1 MMESYLPGEQPMSIN
16 AINHLPKPANEP
28 VREYRP
34 GSPEKLQLKAQ
45 IKKMLGEQI
54 EIPLRIGG
62 KMVKTG
68 RLAKCVC
75 PHDQA
80 HLLAQYHQAGAEQVE
95 QAAQAAAVAWK
106 SWSTLP
112 WERRAAVFL
121 KAADLLST
129 KYRPVLNA
137 ATMLGQSKTAF
148 QAEIDSACE
157 LIDFLRFNPCFAA
170 RLMAE
175 QPDSSPGVWNMVDY
189 RALEG
194 FVFAVTPFNFTSIAA
209 NLPTAPALMGNTV
222 LWKPASSAVYS
233 AHFVMQLLEE
243 AGLPPGVINFLPGSG
258 SQVGDPA
265 IRHPALAGI
274 HFTGSTAVFQRMW
287 QTVGENLPRYKTYPR
302 LVGETGGKDFIFAH
316 ASADPDALV
325 FNAVRGAFEFQG
337 QKCSAASRLYVPG
350 SLWQPVRERLVDQ
363 VRSIRMGDP
372 ADFRNFM
379 TAVIDK
385 DSFDRIQG
393 FIACAKSA
401 DEAEVLAGGECD
413 DSKGYFIRP
422 TLVLAHKPGFKLMK
436 EEIFG
441 PVLTVYVYADQDY
454 EKTLE
459 LCDQTSPYGLTGA
472 VFARNRDAI
481 HLAMAKLRHAAGNFY
496 INDKPTG
503 AVVNQQPFGGGRASG
518 TNDKAGSLLNLMRWV
533 SARAIK
539 ETFVAPQDYRYPFMG
554 EE

>member
-1 MMESYLPGEQPMSIN
+1 MSIN

-28 VREYRP
+28 VRSTA

-222 LWKPASSAVYS
+222 LWKPASGAVYS

-258 SQVGDPA
+258 RQVGDPA
-265 IRHPALAGI
+265 IRIPPWRASTSPAAPPFSSGCGRPSARI
-274 HFTGSTAVFQRMW
+274 CRVTKPAPH
-287 QTVGENLPRYKTYPR
+287 

-325 FNAVRGAFEFQG
+325 FNAVRGAFEFRPEMLR
-337 QKCSAASRLYVPG
+337 RLAP
-350 SLWQPVRERLVDQ
+350 LRARLLVATCA
-363 VRSIRMGDP
+363 RTAPSIRFVP
-372 ADFRNFM
+372 FAWATR
-379 TAVIDK
+379 
-385 DSFDRIQG
+385 RI
-393 FIACAKSA
+393 SA
-401 DEAEVLAGGECD
+401 
-413 DSKGYFIRP
+413 
-422 TLVLAHKPGFKLMK
+422 
-436 EEIFG
+436 
-441 PVLTVYVYADQDY
+441 
-454 EKTLE
+454 
-459 LCDQTSPYGLTGA
+459 TS
-472 VFARNRDAI
+472 
-481 HLAMAKLRHAAGNFY
+481 
-496 INDKPTG
+496 
-503 AVVNQQPFGGGRASG
+503 
-518 TNDKAGSLLNLMRWV
+518 
-533 SARAIK
+533 
-539 ETFVAPQDYRYPFMG
+539 
-554 EE
+554 